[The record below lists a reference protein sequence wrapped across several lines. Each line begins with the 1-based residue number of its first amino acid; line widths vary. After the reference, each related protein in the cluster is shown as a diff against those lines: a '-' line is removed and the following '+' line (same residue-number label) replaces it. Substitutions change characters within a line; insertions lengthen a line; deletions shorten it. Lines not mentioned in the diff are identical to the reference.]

1 MGGDSE
7 HGEGYIYTFKIGLM
21 LTFSQLGNMGRL
33 GNQMFQIAST
43 IGIATKHSHDYVFPR
58 WKYQYGFETPLPL
71 PKGYVR
77 IYSDIK
83 EPSFS
88 YSEIEIPENG
98 VYNLVGYLQ
107 SPKYF
112 EHCERLIKKYF
123 TFGVKFPPKVHT
135 SIHVR
140 RGDYLWQEQNH
151 PVLPMSYYKEAM
163 SHFSGSTFLIFSDDI
178 EWCKK
183 QDWFGEKVLF
193 SPYQKDEV
201 ADLSLMASCENHI
214 IANSSFSWWGAYLGQ
229 NPDKKVIAPSL
240 WFGPK
245 LPHDT
250 KDLLPETWIRI

>member
-1 MGGDSE
+1 
-7 HGEGYIYTFKIGLM
+7 
-21 LTFSQLGNMGRL
+21 MGRL
-33 GNQMFQIAST
+33 GNQMFQIAAT
-43 IGIATKHSHDYVFPR
+43 IGIATKNEHHWAFPK
-58 WKYQYGFETPLPL
+58 WSYGNAFATPLNTPTQPFKRLIL
-71 PKGYVR
+71 PR
-77 IYSDIK
+77 IFT
-83 EPSFS
+83 EPHFH
-88 YSEIEIPENG
+88 YSEIELPKDKD
-98 VYNLVGYLQ
+98 YDLVGYFQ

-123 TFGVKFPPKVHT
+123 TFSIQYQPNNYT

-140 RGDYLWQEQNH
+140 RGDYVNKVNYH
-151 PVLPMSYYKEAM
+151 PLLPMAYYKQAM
-163 SHFSGSTFLIFSDDI
+163 SHFSGSTFMIFSDDI

-240 WFGPK
+240 WFGQK

-250 KDLLPETWIRI
+250 KDLIPETWIRI